1 VPREVIPALIEKAR
15 PVHEVVKVDVFIP
28 GCPPSAETIFLALSD
43 LLADRMPDMAKL
55 TRFGA

>member
-1 VPREVIPALIEKAR
+1 
-15 PVHEVVKVDVFIP
+15 VVKVDVFIP